1 MSQSFCTKP
10 FKPIPTCHSPCVNI
24 CPNHSVLNL
33 SNPSSLV
40 IHHVWI
46 YVPVIL
52 YKTFQTHS
60 QLSLT
65 MCEFMSQS
73 FCTKS
78 FKPILSCHS
87 PCVNIYPS
95 HSVLNLSNPFSLVI
109 QHVWIYVPVIL
120 YKTFQTHL
128 HLSFTMCEYMSQ
140 SFCTKPFKPILSC
153 HSPCVD
159 LCPSHSVLN
168 LSNPFSVVIHH
179 VWIYVPVI
187 LY

>member
-1 MSQSFCTKP
+1 MSPSFCIKPFKPILSCHSFVNICPSHSLLNLSNPPSLVIRYVWIYVPVILYKTFQAHPHLSFTMCESMSQLFCTKP

-24 CPNHSVLNL
+24 CPSHSVLNL
-33 SNPSSLV
+33 SNPSPLV

-46 YVPVIL
+46 YVPIIL

-60 QLSLT
+60 QLSFT

-87 PCVNIYPS
+87 PCVNI
-95 HSVLNLSNPFSLVI
+95 
-109 QHVWIYVPVIL
+109 
-120 YKTFQTHL
+120 
-128 HLSFTMCEYMSQ
+128 
-140 SFCTKPFKPILSC
+140 
-153 HSPCVD
+153 
-159 LCPSHSVLN
+159 CPSHSVLN
-168 LSNPFSVVIHH
+168 LSNPSPLVIHH
-179 VWIYVPVI
+179 VWIYVPII